1 MTKFNYIYF
10 KKDKKLRILNNQL
23 NSKLTI
29 LFLHGLKSDLE
40 GKKPLFLNR
49 YCKKNKVNFLSLE
62 YAGHG
67 KSYGKFENGTISQW
81 KNNVKF
87 VIRKIIK
94 KKKILIVGSSLG
106 AWLGLLQFQDF
117 KKQIIGF
124 IGIGSAPEFLDRLI
138 WQKLRN
144 NEKKMFLKKKFY
156 MLKSDGYEYKIK
168 LALVKDGRKNKVL
181 NKKINSKIP
190 VFLIHGKKDDVVP
203 LKLSRKIFSIFPRAK
218 KKMEVIK
225 GGDHSLSRK
234 GDLNKLANLINKVI
248 Y

>member
-10 KKDKKLRILNNQL
+10 KKDKKLRILNSKL

-29 LFLHGLKSDLE
+29 VFLHGLKSDLE

-62 YAGHG
+62 YSGHG
-67 KSYGKFENGTISQW
+67 KSHGKFENGTISNW
-81 KNNVKF
+81 KNDVKF

-94 KKKILIVGSSLG
+94 KEKFLIVGSSLG
-106 AWLGLLQFQDF
+106 AWLGLLQFQEF

-124 IGIGSAPEFLDRLI
+124 IGIGSAPEFLDRLV
-138 WQKLRN
+138 WQKLKN
-144 NEKKMFLKKKFY
+144 NEKKLLLKKKFY

-168 LALVKDGRKNKVL
+168 LALLKDGRKNKVL
-181 NKKINSKIP
+181 NNKINSKIP
-190 VFLIHGKKDDVVP
+190 VFLIHGEKDDVVP
-203 LKLSRKIFSIFPRAK
+203 LKLSKKIFGIFPKAK
-218 KKMEVIK
+218 KKMEIVK

-234 GDLNKLANLINKVI
+234 GDLKKIANLMDKII